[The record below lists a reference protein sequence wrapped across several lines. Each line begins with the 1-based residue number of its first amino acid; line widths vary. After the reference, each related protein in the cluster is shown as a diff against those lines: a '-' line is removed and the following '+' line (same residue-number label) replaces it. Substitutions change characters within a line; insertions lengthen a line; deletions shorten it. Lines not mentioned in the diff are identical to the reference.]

1 MKVIIEDVGPDGE
14 EELILRCREVDERLM
29 RLINRVKAGNQFLN
43 AQKDGKWFRLS
54 PGEIYYIEAVDNRVY
69 LYAQKEVYE
78 SRNRL
83 YELEGELGPGDFF
96 RISKSVIV
104 NLSKI
109 KSLTPAFSGRLEA
122 VLKNGEK
129 VIISR
134 QYVARLKEVL
144 GL

>member
-1 MKVIIEDVGPDGE
+1 MRVIIEDVGPDE
-14 EELILRCREVDERLM
+14 EEQLILRCHEVDEQLLG
-29 RLINRVKAGNQFLN
+29 LINRVKSGTLLLN
-43 AQKDGKWFRLS
+43 AHKDGRWFRLS
-54 PGEIYYIEAVDNRVY
+54 PGEIYYIETVDNRVY
-69 LYAQKEVYE
+69 LYAQKDVYE
-78 SRNRL
+78 TRRKL
-83 YELEGELGPGDFF
+83 YELEEELGTADFF

-122 VLKNGEK
+122 VLKNGET

-134 QYVARLKEVL
+134 QYVARLKDRL